1 MEESNFMKMHSNY
14 HWEHRKPLDKV
25 CAAPTRPNWSVTK
38 ASFNL
43 KSQHFTAK
51 SFISA
56 FYDNAD
62 SLY

>member
-14 HWEHRKPLDKV
+14 HWEKPLDKV

-43 KSQHFTAK
+43 KSQNFTAK
-51 SFISA
+51 SFISS

-62 SLY
+62 TLY